1 MMNTDM
7 FQRGLKDLEKH
18 CTTQKIKVAMKEQGK
33 NLEDFDQSRY
43 KTLLSHIITG
53 CNIINKT
60 MKFIYF
66 FI

>member
-33 NLEDFDQSRY
+33 NLEDVD
-43 KTLLSHIITG
+43 
-53 CNIINKT
+53 
-60 MKFIYF
+60 
-66 FI
+66 